1 MKRFVQAEDRTQG
14 TLLPEHLDDYV
25 GADNPVRVV
34 DVFVEY
40 LDLRNSDL
48 QALTLWRQG
57 VLHTIPQFCSSCTS
71 TATSTGFN
79 PAGDWNAKHNAI
91 LN

>member
-14 TLLPEHLDDYV
+14 TLLPDHLDDYV

-34 DVFVEY
+34 DVFIEH
-40 LDLRNSDL
+40 LDLRKLGFSGVDPL
-48 QALTLWRQG
+48 ATG
-57 VLHTIPQFCSSCTS
+57 VLHTIPQSCSSFTS

-79 PAGDWNAKHNAI
+79 PVGD
-91 LN
+91 